1 MQKVPLTVN
10 GANQLQEELEH
21 LKKVKRPQIIKA
33 IAEARAHGD
42 LKENAE
48 YHAAKEQQSFIE
60 GRINEVEAK
69 LAAAHIIDVTQ
80 IEAAGKVI
88 FGATVSLI
96 NVDTDETLRYQ
107 IVGEDEADLK
117 ANKISAMSP
126 LARSLISKEEGDE
139 VTVAT
144 PAGKIHYIIDS
155 VEYI

>member
-1 MQKVPLTVN
+1 M
-10 GANQLQEELEH
+10 
-21 LKKVKRPQIIKA
+21 
-33 IAEARAHGD
+33 
-42 LKENAE
+42 
-48 YHAAKEQQSFIE
+48 
-60 GRINEVEAK
+60 
-69 LAAAHIIDVTQ
+69 TQ